1 MRPGVN
7 ANDNPR
13 SGQRPAVMVEHGF
26 VIVKPD
32 GRRWDKF
39 FYPRKEAAES
49 VARTCGTGL
58 SVFPARQVF
67 SLRKASTT
75 TARPHIDIII
85 DRGEAH

>member
-1 MRPGVN
+1 MTFVVN

-32 GRRWDKF
+32 GRGWDK
-39 FYPRKEAAES
+39 YLYRRKETAEQ
-49 VARTCGTGL
+49 VARLGGTEL
-58 SVFPARQVF
+58 RVFPARKVF

-75 TARPHIDIII
+75 TARPCIETII
-85 DRGEAH
+85 DRNEAH